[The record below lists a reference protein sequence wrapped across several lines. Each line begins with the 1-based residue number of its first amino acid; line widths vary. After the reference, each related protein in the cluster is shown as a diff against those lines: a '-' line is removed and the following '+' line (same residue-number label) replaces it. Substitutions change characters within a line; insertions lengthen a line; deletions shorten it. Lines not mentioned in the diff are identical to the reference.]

1 MLKSA
6 STSRGPSLSKA
17 WEVSKAHKGAYRQ
30 ESMTIFRAS
39 SHPVD
44 ELLFS
49 TAGCDRV
56 ELESIAYCVTLRA
69 PAVVS
74 LPVLCACVME

>member
-30 ESMTIFRAS
+30 ESLMIFRAS

-44 ELLFS
+44 ELLVS
-49 TAGCDRV
+49 AACDRV
-56 ELESIAYCVTLRA
+56 EFESIAHCVTSRA

-74 LPVLCACVME
+74 LSALCACVME